1 MRGGALPPA
10 LLLAALAFAL
20 AHASPRARIW
30 SLIALLGT
38 LAVLSQLAL
47 PDDWLETAFL
57 GCWIS
62 TAATA
67 AAVHLPRGP
76 GLAGAILLSMNA
88 GFWAQAVV
96 ALSGTPLDLFAALAV
111 VLLIL
116 PAAWLVA
123 RGASI
128 AVKVASSWLIAIAML
143 VAVLPFL
150 PVTPGY
156 LPDHLE

>member
-10 LLLAALAFAL
+10 LLLAALAFVL
-20 AHASPRARIW
+20 AHASLRVRIW
-30 SLIALLGT
+30 SLVALLGAI
-38 LAVLSQLAL
+38 AVLSLAAL
-47 PDDWLETAFL
+47 PRDWLEAAFL

-76 GLAGAILLSMNA
+76 GPIGGILLSLNA

-96 ALSGTPLDLFAALAV
+96 TLSGTPHDLLAALAV
-111 VLLIL
+111 IIL
-116 PAAWLVA
+116 VVPAAWLVA
-123 RGASI
+123 RRASI
-128 AVKVASSWLIAIAML
+128 AVKVASSWLIAIAIL
-143 VAVLPFL
+143 AAVLPFL